1 MGDFLEKLKQFL
13 GRGSKLDC
21 LYCLYVY
28 IVYIKRCNWSPSS
41 DIKKTER
48 LAEEV
53 KCKDLLQKA
62 ALLVTEKTIGQVLE
76 TWGSKDGVPQM
87 RF

>member
-1 MGDFLEKLKQFL
+1 M
-13 GRGSKLDC
+13 
-21 LYCLYVY
+21 
-28 IVYIKRCNWSPSS
+28 KRCNWSPSS

-76 TWGSKDGVPQM
+76 T
-87 RF
+87 